1 MLAVTDEKRRFS
13 RISFDATVL
22 LSKDNNEWRTSIQD
36 ISLNGL
42 LVNTPDKWDAT
53 QGERFHAEVL
63 FADNGPVISADV
75 TVAHKEEGKV
85 GFKVVNIDV
94 ESVSHL
100 RRLVELNLGDEELL
114 NRELATLHWK

>member
-1 MLAVTDEKRRFS
+1 MTNEKRHFS
-13 RISFDATVL
+13 RITFNTAVL
-22 LSKDNNEWRTSIQD
+22 ISKDNDEWRTTMHD

-42 LVNTPDKWDAT
+42 LVDAPKNWDAT
-53 QGERFHAEVL
+53 EGERFHAEIL

-75 TVAHKEEGKV
+75 SVAHKEESKV

-100 RRLVELNLGDEELL
+100 RRLVELNLGDEDLL
-114 NRELATLHWK
+114 NRELAKLHWG

>member
-1 MLAVTDEKRRFS
+1 MTDEKRRFS
-13 RISFDATVL
+13 RIAFDATVL

-42 LVNTPDKWDAT
+42 LVNTPENWHAT
-53 QGERFHAEVL
+53 QGERFHAEIL

-75 TVAHKEEGKV
+75 SVAHKEEDKV

-100 RRLVELNLGDEELL
+100 RRLIELNLGDEELL
-114 NRELATLHWK
+114 NRELAKLHWL